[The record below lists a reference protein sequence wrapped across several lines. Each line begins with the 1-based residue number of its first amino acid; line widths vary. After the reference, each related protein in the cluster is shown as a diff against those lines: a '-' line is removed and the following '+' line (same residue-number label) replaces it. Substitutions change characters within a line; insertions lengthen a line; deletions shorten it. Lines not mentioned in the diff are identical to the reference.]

1 MGAEGDI
8 IKEVQ
13 QEHEMTYY
21 EAPFWARMQPPD
33 ARERASAHGF

>member
-13 QEHEMTYY
+13 QFFFYVLCTQYD
-21 EAPFWARMQPPD
+21 D
-33 ARERASAHGF
+33 AITTVCTDTS